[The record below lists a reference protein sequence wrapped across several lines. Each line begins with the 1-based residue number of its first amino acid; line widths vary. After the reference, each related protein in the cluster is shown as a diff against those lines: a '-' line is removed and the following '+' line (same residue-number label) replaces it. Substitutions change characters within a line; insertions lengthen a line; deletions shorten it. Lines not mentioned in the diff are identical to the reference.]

1 MNVMSL
7 GIIGALFY
15 AGMLDGLLFFFFFF
29 IFMFTSQYAN
39 RHVDGDGLLA
49 HGGKR
54 EYFLQ
59 TRYKLLEII
68 RAPGKSCK
76 DLCQPGK
83 WHQLD
88 ER

>member
-1 MNVMSL
+1 MQLLFECCALWHWQMNVMSL

-15 AGMLDGLLFFFFFF
+15 AGMLDGLL
-29 IFMFTSQYAN
+29 
-39 RHVDGDGLLA
+39 A
-49 HGGKR
+49 HRGKR

-68 RAPGKSCK
+68 RAPGKSFK
-76 DLCQPGK
+76 DPCQPGK